1 MKTNTFLYS
10 AILCLLLAACKM
22 NVITKSQIEK
32 PIACVDSFDFQQ
44 HSYAM
49 YAQAEM
55 KYTFS
60 KNAKMNFSKWQTN
73 FRTELKEKLGLAKI
87 ERQLKDYKP
96 KAVRIDSEDLGYAL
110 RERWVIWTE
119 PTVPLPFVLILPIG
133 QKGKVPLMITPHGHS
148 KNTESYTGI
157 YLNEEDR
164 IAGEE
169 GERNVAVQ
177 AAKEGFIA
185 IAPTARGFGATRTK
199 QDIESDEMRSCHSL
213 LLHDLL
219 VGRTPIGDRV
229 WDISKL
235 IDWALENLPVDETN
249 IFVSGNSGGGTATLF
264 AGACD
269 TRIAASIPSS
279 YFNTFSGCIGTF
291 RHCECNYVPGILDLG
306 EMWDVAGLTAPRYFC
321 AIHGVKDKGFPIEN
335 TRIAFKNLQE
345 IYKVAG
351 VPQNCELYEG
361 SEGHRYYKKGAWDF
375 IHKHIQKQ

>member
-1 MKTNTFLYS
+1 MLVDHEPKSF
-10 AILCLLLAACKM
+10 LAACKM
-22 NVITKSQIEK
+22 NLITKSQIEK
-32 PIACVDSFDFQQ
+32 PIACVDIFDFQQ
-44 HSYAM
+44 HSSTM

-60 KNAKMNFSKWQTN
+60 KNANMNFSKWQTN
-73 FRTELKEKLGLAKI
+73 FRAALKEKLGLAKI
-87 ERQLKDYKP
+87 ERQLKGYKP
-96 KAVRIDSEDLGYAL
+96 KTERIDSEDLGYAI

-119 PTVPLPFVLILPIG
+119 PTVPLPFVLMFPKGL
-133 QKGKVPLMITPHGHS
+133 KGKVPLMITPHGHS
-148 KNTESYTGI
+148 KNTESYAGI

-177 AAKEGFIA
+177 AAEEGFIA
-185 IAPTARGFGATRTK
+185 IAPTARGFGTTRTK
-199 QDIESDEMRSCHSL
+199 QDIDSDEMRSDHTL

-219 VGRTPIGDRV
+219 AGRTPIGDRV

-235 IDWALENLPVDETN
+235 IDWALENLPVDETK
-249 IFVSGNSGGGTATLF
+249 ILVSGNSGGGTATLF

-279 YFNTFSGCIGTF
+279 CFNTFSGCIGTF

-345 IYKVAG
+345 IYKAAG